1 MSQEQQNNG
10 MSEIGGIILGAG
22 ILMAAIAIF
31 SGHYI
36 LGGALG
42 GVAIAISKAVSKS
55 DNEKKEKKGNK
66 NCEEKR
72 IGR

>member
-55 DNEKKEKKGNK
+55 DNEKER
-66 NCEEKR
+66 EER
-72 IGR
+72 